1 MKPTIVRSAV
11 VLAVSATLLAGCG
24 KGEPAAH
31 GGSPSSSAVTTTV
44 TTTTGA
50 SVPTQA
56 TTTPRPPASTRPGP
70 ATSQLANGRYCAWL
84 TALDRHARTLRFDVV
99 QWLTGDAADAAFHRE
114 HPEAPDT
121 GAPNGYY
128 IVNQNP
134 RLRTLPV
141 APGARVSVVWGEHG
155 TEPRTISF
163 AEFPGYLA
171 GDVDPHD
178 HTLWYDPFWLTV
190 HNGRITA
197 IDEQYVP

>member
-1 MKPTIVRSAV
+1 MKPTIVCGAV

-24 KGEPAAH
+24 RSEPAAH
-31 GGSPSSSAVTTTV
+31 DGSPSSPAATTTV
-44 TTTTGA
+44 TTTTVT
-50 SVPTQA
+50 SVPTPA
-56 TTTPRPPASTRPGP
+56 TPTRPSH
-70 ATSQLANGRYCAWL
+70 ATPQLANGRYCAWL
-84 TALDRHARTLRFDVV
+84 TALDGRARTLTIDVV

-114 HPEAPDT
+114 HPEAPDE
-121 GAPNGYY
+121 GVPNGYY

-178 HTLWYDPFWLTV
+178 GKLWYDPFWFTI
-190 HNGRITA
+190 HNGLIVQVA
-197 IDEQYVP
+197 EQYVP